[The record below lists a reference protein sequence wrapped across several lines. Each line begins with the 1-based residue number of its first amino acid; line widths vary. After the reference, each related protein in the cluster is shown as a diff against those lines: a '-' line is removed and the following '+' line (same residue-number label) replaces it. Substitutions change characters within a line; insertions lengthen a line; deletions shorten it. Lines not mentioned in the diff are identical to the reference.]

1 LIADFEPEVDSFYRR
16 SLGSECADPAL
27 DADDVARFEDPEG
40 LAHNGAADSE
50 LHAKLALRGES
61 RLIVILSGS
70 DPTLDARR
78 HLLGKW
84 ASVVV

>member
-1 LIADFEPEVDSFYRR
+1 LIADFKPELGSFDRR
-16 SLGSECADPAL
+16 SLGSECADPGL

-50 LHAKLALRGES
+50 LHGKLALRGES
-61 RLIVILSGS
+61 RLILIHSGS

-84 ASVVV
+84 VSVVV